1 MKLII
6 FTLILLKV
14 LQSKAYTLTVK
25 PIEVVQTMPHGRF
38 GQKELSKP
46 TYYRYININS
56 GFLGTLV
63 QGATKL
69 LDPNHWKY
77 KKQLVENHFQQK
89 YDLLGL
95 TGSNNPGVGGKYS
108 NNPESDGK
116 NPELVPNNPGVDS
129 KYSNNPV
136 SDDKNSELYGKN
148 LELDYKNCYP
158 HLQLFLKLIC

>member
-1 MKLII
+1 M
-6 FTLILLKV
+6 
-14 LQSKAYTLTVK
+14 QSKAFKYTLTLK
-25 PIEVVQTMPHGRF
+25 TMPHGGF

-69 LDPNHWKY
+69 LDPNHWKS
-77 KKQLVENHFQQK
+77 KKKLVENHFQQK

-95 TGSNNPGVGGKYS
+95 TGSNNP
-108 NNPESDGK
+108 ESHGK
-116 NPELVPNNPGVDS
+116 NPELVPNNPAVDS
-129 KYSNNPV
+129 KYSNNPE
-136 SDDKNSELYGKN
+136 SDDKNSELYGKKH
-148 LELDYKNCYP
+148 ELDYKNCYP

>member
-25 PIEVVQTMPHGRF
+25 PIEVFQTMPHGRF

-56 GFLGTLV
+56 GFLGTLTH
-63 QGATKL
+63 GATKL

-77 KKQLVENHFQQK
+77 KKQLVENHFLQK

-95 TGSNNPGVGGKYS
+95 TGSNNAGVGGKHS
-108 NNPESDGK
+108 NNPKSYVK
-116 NPELVPNNPGVDS
+116 NPDFVPYNPGVDS
-129 KYSNNPV
+129 KYSNNPE
-136 SDDKNSELYGKN
+136 SDDKKSELYGKKHK
-148 LELDYKNCYP
+148 LDDNNCYP

>member
-1 MKLII
+1 MD
-6 FTLILLKV
+6 
-14 LQSKAYTLTVK
+14 Q
-25 PIEVVQTMPHGRF
+25 
-38 GQKELSKP
+38 
-46 TYYRYININS
+46 
-56 GFLGTLV
+56 
-63 QGATKL
+63 
-69 LDPNHWKY
+69 NHWKY

-116 NPELVPNNPGVDS
+116 NSELVPNNPGVDS
-129 KYSNNPV
+129 KYSNNPE

-158 HLQLFLKLIC
+158 HLQLNHRNAKIQMQLYKYLMDQIQTSDVKCVLVRQFIPIMQDDAIDIWR

>member
-1 MKLII
+1 M
-6 FTLILLKV
+6 
-14 LQSKAYTLTVK
+14 QSKAFKYTLTLK
-25 PIEVVQTMPHGRF
+25 TMPHGGF

-95 TGSNNPGVGGKYS
+95 TGSNNPGVGGKNS
-108 NNPESDGK
+108 NNPDSDGK
-116 NPELVPNNPGVDS
+116 NPELVPNNPAVDS
-129 KYSNNPV
+129 KYSNNPE

-148 LELDYKNCYP
+148 HELDYKNCYP

>member
-14 LQSKAYTLTVK
+14 LQAKAYTLTVK
-25 PIEVVQTMPHGRF
+25 PIEVVQTMPHGGF

-46 TYYRYININS
+46 TYYRYINMNS

-116 NPELVPNNPGVDS
+116 NPELVPNNP
-129 KYSNNPV
+129 V
-136 SDDKNSELYGKN
+136 SDDKNSELYGQN
-148 LELDYKNCYP
+148 FELDYKNCYP